1 MPSLPPF
8 VAKLIASDGY
18 EDKKYFETKAAA
30 ENWVLDEG
38 KEKFDGDVERAEI
51 HQVTDGLI

>member
-18 EDKKYFETKAAA
+18 EEKKYFETKAESRPKKTTKVIA
-30 ENWVLDEG
+30 
-38 KEKFDGDVERAEI
+38 RM
-51 HQVTDGLI
+51 HSSH